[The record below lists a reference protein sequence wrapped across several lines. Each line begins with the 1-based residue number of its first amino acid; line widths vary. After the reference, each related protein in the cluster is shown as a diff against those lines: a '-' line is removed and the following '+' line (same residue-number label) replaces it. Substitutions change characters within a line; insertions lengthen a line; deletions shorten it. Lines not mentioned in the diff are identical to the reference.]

1 MTFSDVTMDV
11 VIACFEIGSNAK
23 TYGQTHTYNILEK
36 YLQTIFI
43 LT

>member
-23 TYGQTHTYNILEK
+23 PVAKHTLIISLKNIYKLSL
-36 YLQTIFI
+36 Y
-43 LT
+43 